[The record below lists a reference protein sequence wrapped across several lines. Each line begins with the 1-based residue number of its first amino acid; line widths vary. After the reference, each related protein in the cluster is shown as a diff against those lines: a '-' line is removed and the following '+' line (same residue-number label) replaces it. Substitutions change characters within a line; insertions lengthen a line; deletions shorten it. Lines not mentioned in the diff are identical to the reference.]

1 MHQIGLWLNEVDPE
15 EPFYQESARAMSGSG
30 IGLVEAP
37 RGMLGHWIRV
47 EEGKIRNYQIITPT
61 GWNLSPRDSD
71 DAPGPLE
78 TALVGTPVPDPER
91 PAEMSLVVKSFDP
104 CLFCTVH

>member
-1 MHQIGLWLNEVDPE
+1 M
-15 EPFYQESARAMSGSG
+15 
-30 IGLVEAP
+30 GLVEAP
-37 RGMLGHWIRV
+37 RGLLGHWLRA
-47 EEGKIRNYQIITPT
+47 EGGKIRNYQIVTPT

-71 DAPGPLE
+71 GCPGPLE

-91 PAEMSLVVKSFDP
+91 PTVMAHVVKSFDP